1 MHQCIKVNF
10 ISKTFFVARQ
20 HTDSLNISLYKQGHY
35 NSPEHRNHVLKMNEL
50 LEQIIIRNESNNN
63 AKTIIFNPTN
73 FVKKEQIEKTSNKNS
88 IKSDF
93 SDFEKIKTLNVIV
106 GKEK

>member
-1 MHQCIKVNF
+1 
-10 ISKTFFVARQ
+10 
-20 HTDSLNISLYKQGHY
+20 
-35 NSPEHRNHVLKMNEL
+35 MNEL